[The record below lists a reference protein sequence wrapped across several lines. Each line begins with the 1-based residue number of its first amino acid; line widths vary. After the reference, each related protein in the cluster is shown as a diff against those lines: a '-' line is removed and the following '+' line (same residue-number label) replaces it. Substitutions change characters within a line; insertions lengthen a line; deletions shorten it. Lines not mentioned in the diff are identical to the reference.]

1 MLRPI
6 RTFTEPWNIMP
17 REELLR
23 KLTLPEAGKIIDV
36 VIDTD
41 TYNEVDDQF
50 AMAYALMSNE
60 RMNVQAIY
68 AAPFFNSR
76 STSPGDGMEKSY
88 AEILRLLDKMG
99 ISPDGLVFRGSE
111 TIMPD
116 MTTPVDSPAARDLI
130 ARAMART
137 SDEPLYVIALGA
149 ITNISSAI
157 MLEPAIR
164 DRIVVVWLGGQP
176 LYWPTAG
183 EFNLSG
189 DLFAS
194 RVLYDC
200 GVPLIQVPC
209 QTVASHLLASI
220 PELEAHLSGKNAL
233 CDALVELFSE
243 YTDNPFGWAKE
254 IWDVSVP
261 GILMNCAWSRS
272 EIQPSPIL
280 SLDTVTLSQHPERH
294 PIRIITQL
302 DRNDIFRDMYRK
314 LAKA

>member
-1 MLRPI
+1 MIKPI
-6 RTFTEPWNIMP
+6 GILSENWNIMP
-17 REELLR
+17 HDELLK
-23 KLTLPEAGKIIDV
+23 KLNLPEEGRKIDV

-50 AMAYALMSNE
+50 AMAYALLSPE
-60 RMNVQAIY
+60 RMNVLAIY

-88 AEILRLLDKMG
+88 AEILRLLDKMA
-99 ISPDGLVFRGSE
+99 ISPEGLVYRGSGS
-111 TIMPD
+111 IMPD
-116 MTTPVDSPAARDLI
+116 ANTPVDSPAARDLV
-130 ARAMART
+130 AKAMQRT
-137 SDEPLYVIALGA
+137 ADNPLYVIALGA
-149 ITNISSAI
+149 ITNVTSAI
-157 MLEPAIR
+157 LMEPAIR

-176 LYWPTAG
+176 LYWPTAS

-189 DLFAS
+189 DPYAS

-233 CDALVELFSE
+233 CDALVELFSA

-261 GILMNCAWSRS
+261 GLLMNPAWCRS
-272 EIQPSPIL
+272 EIHPSPIL
-280 SLDTVTLSQHPERH
+280 SLDTMTLSRNAERH
-294 PIRIITQL
+294 PIRIITKL
-302 DRNDIFRDMYRK
+302 DRNEIFRDMYRK
-314 LAKA
+314 LVR

>member
-1 MLRPI
+1 MLWPI
-6 RTFTEPWNIMP
+6 HTFDSHWDIMP
-17 REELLR
+17 RELLLR
-23 KLTLPEAGKIIDV
+23 RLELPEQGRKIDV
-36 VIDTD
+36 VLDTD

-50 AMAYALMSNE
+50 AMAYALLSPE

-68 AAPFFNSR
+68 AAPFHNSR
-76 STSPGDGMEKSY
+76 SDSPGDGMENSY
-88 AEILRLLDKMG
+88 AEIIRLLGKMN
-99 ISPDGLVFRGSE
+99 ISPEGLVFRGSKE
-111 TIMPD
+111 IMPD
-116 MTTPVDSPAARDLI
+116 AVTPVDSPAARDLI
-130 ARAMART
+130 ARAMARPEG
-137 SDEPLYVIALGA
+137 EPLYVIALGA
-149 ITNISSAI
+149 ITNVASAI
-157 MLEPAIR
+157 LMEPAIR

-176 LYWPTAG
+176 LYWPTAS

-194 RVLYDC
+194 RLMYDC

-220 PELEAHLSGKNAL
+220 PELKAHLSGKNPL

-243 YTDNPFGWAKE
+243 YADDPFGWAKE

-261 GILMNCAWSRS
+261 GVLMNPEWCRS

-280 SLDTVTLSQHPERH
+280 ALDTQTLSVNAERH
-294 PIRIITQL
+294 PIRIVTQL
-302 DRNDIFRDMYRK
+302 DRNEIFRDMYRK